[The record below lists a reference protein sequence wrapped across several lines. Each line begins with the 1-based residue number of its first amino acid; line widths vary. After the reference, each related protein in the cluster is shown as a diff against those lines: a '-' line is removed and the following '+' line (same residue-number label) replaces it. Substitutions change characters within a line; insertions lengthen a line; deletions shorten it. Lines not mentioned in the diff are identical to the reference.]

1 MNWDANQVMAVCTAN
16 LTSSGDAINQRAL
29 INGQRLETTVPG
41 YGKQSVAGS
50 QHYSIEKVLYERP
63 GYKSCNCPQD
73 IVRVVSC
80 PKIL

>member
-1 MNWDANQVMAVCTAN
+1 MAVCTAN
-16 LTSSGDAINQRAL
+16 LTSSEDAVNQKAL
-29 INGQRLETTVPG
+29 INGQSLGTTVPG

-50 QHYSIEKVLYERP
+50 QHYYFTEKILYERS
-63 GYKSCNCPQD
+63 GYKSCNCPHD